1 MYIYPVEAFYT
12 GSSLGNRCAI
22 ARVISEMI
30 LRSLWSYQLQK
41 GEDVLLL
48 LHGVLKSDSG

>member
-1 MYIYPVEAFYT
+1 MYIYPVEALYT

-41 GEDVLLL
+41 GEDVLLP